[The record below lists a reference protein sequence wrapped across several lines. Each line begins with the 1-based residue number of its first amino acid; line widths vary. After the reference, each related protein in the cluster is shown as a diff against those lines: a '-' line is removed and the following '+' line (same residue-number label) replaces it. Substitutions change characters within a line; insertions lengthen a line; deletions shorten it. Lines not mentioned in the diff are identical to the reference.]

1 MPTPLNAFAKCILD
15 WIYQQV
21 HEILEMLKAFL
32 LGLIAQIDAL
42 IAILRAW
49 LAQWDLLAKLEEAAW
64 KLVQKVIDEIR
75 DALMT
80 VPEGPLTDLCPEWY
94 KTFMDPAIAI
104 FENAVATLTILRE
117 KFHNDLSYMDEIDSM
132 IAYWDQI
139 KVDMIAMVEILD
151 DAILIALSEAG
162 EAVP

>member
-1 MPTPLNAFAKCILD
+1 MPTPLHAFAQCILD

-64 KLVQKVIDEIR
+64 NIVQKVIDEIR

-80 VPEGPLTDLCPEWY
+80 VPEGPLTDACPEWWN
-94 KTFMDPAIAI
+94 TLIQPAIAI
-104 FENAVATLTILRE
+104 FENAVATLYILRE
-117 KFHNDLSYMDEIDSM
+117 KFHNDLSYMDEIDAL
-132 IAYWDQI
+132 IAYWGGI
-139 KVDMIAMVEILD
+139 KTDMVAMVEILD
-151 DAILIALSEAG
+151 DAILIALNEAG
-162 EAVP
+162 SNVP